1 MTLRQYEAMFLF
13 DPSFAN
19 DMVKVNKEV
28 SRLMERAGAEVIMCD
43 KWDERKLAYE
53 NKGHSRGVYL
63 LTHFKMP
70 GDSVDAF
77 RADCRLE
84 ETILRQMMIRLEDDI
99 PVYLEKSAK
108 YYEKMRDD
116 QDTRRGPRREG
127 ERDAV
132 PAPEGDVPAAPAT
145 E

>member
-1 MTLRQYEAMFLF
+1 MYPYEGMFLV
-13 DPSFAN
+13 DP
-19 DMVKVNKEV
+19 VKHAAEAETVEGTVRSLLEKH
-28 SRLMERAGAEVIMCD
+28 GAEIEQFE
-43 KWDERKLAYE
+43 KWDDRRLAYE
-53 NKGHSRGVYL
+53 IKGHSRGVYL
-63 LTHFKMP
+63 LTHFRMP
-70 GDSVDAF
+70 GNSVDAF

-116 QDTRRGPRREG
+116 QDIRRGPRREG
-127 ERDAV
+127 ERD
-132 PAPEGDVPAAPAT
+132 PTDAPTGDVPVSAT